1 MHELGRIASMVLQS
15 LIHVWPLL
23 LVSVPFAVILKL
35 SGLAEKLRGAFSRR
49 PIVGILIATAAG
61 AFGPFC
67 SCGVIPVVASMLIG
81 GVPLAPVMSFWVAS
95 PTMDPEIFFMSAAFL
110 GWPLAVARLVA
121 TLLLSLAAGFVT
133 HWFVRQG
140 WIGSDF
146 LRPGVASSA
155 ARRSLWSR
163 CWGLLR
169 TAGARLRAGWASY
182 REVAPQAASS
192 ALSCGCS
199 EAAPVETLAGCC
211 GGEPEANV
219 AAPRSAGRWRR
230 VLRECASVTLWVAQF
245 MMLAFALEAIIKL
258 YVPQD
263 LIVQWIGNDKPWA
276 PALAALIGIPL
287 YVGNLTAMPL
297 IGGLLQQGMSGGAAL
312 AFFITGPLTTIP
324 AMAAVWGIV
333 KWRVFALYL
342 AVGLL
347 GALILGY
354 AYSVVRLATGGGT

>member
-1 MHELGRIASMVLQS
+1 MHDLGHIASMMWQS
-15 LIHVWPLL
+15 LVHVWPLL

-35 SGLAEKLRGAFSRR
+35 SGLAERLRSAFSRR

-67 SCGVIPVVASMLIG
+67 SCSVVPVIASMLIG

-121 TLLLSLAAGFVT
+121 TLLLSLGAGLLT
-133 HWFVRQG
+133 HWVVRRG
-140 WIGSDF
+140 WIGKDI
-146 LRPGVASSA
+146 LRPSIA
-155 ARRSLWSR
+155 A
-163 CWGLLR
+163 
-169 TAGARLRAGWASY
+169 AGAR
-182 REVAPQAASS
+182 
-192 ALSCGCS
+192 
-199 EAAPVETLAGCC
+199 T
-211 GGEPEANV
+211 
-219 AAPRSAGRWRR
+219 SAGRRLWNWLQTAVSGLKSRRAAERTAPELVESACACSEDPPAEGPAACGCADTDAEAPSPRPAGHWRR
-230 VLRECASVTLWVAQF
+230 IARECLATTVWVAQF
-245 MMLAFALEAIIKL
+245 MILAFALEAVIKL
-258 YVPQD
+258 YVPQE
-263 LIVQWIGNDKPWA
+263 LIVRWIGNANPWA

-287 YVGNLTAMPL
+287 YVGNLTALPL

-333 KWRVFALYL
+333 KWRVFVLYL
-342 AVGLL
+342 GIGLV

-354 AYSVVRLATGGGT
+354 AYSLVRLAMGGGA